1 MCNLLNE
8 ITNVSFI
15 GDMIERTADSELYSE
30 VTFMFRTH
38 LYYLSYDGSLVDL
51 TAEKDIK
58 PSKAMKNGT
67 YWQYTLQGKPIA
79 AHKLVLLCKRF
90 KVNKDY
96 VGYLT
101 YMKLNPEKVVN
112 HTTVDLVLGDNNK
125 YYCKP
130 FKETAYN
137 AKYLELISTGEN
149 TFHGNFIRKWLLSG
163 ITITYKKAVD
173 LENLFLSLNLDPSNW
188 SDIARARVLAM
199 HRIG

>member
-1 MCNLLNE
+1 MNKVLNE
-8 ITNVSFI
+8 ITNVNYL
-15 GDMIERTADSELYSE
+15 GNLVETNAESELYSE
-30 VTFMFRTH
+30 VTFMYRNH
-38 LYYLSYDGSLVDL
+38 LYYISYDGSLVDL
-51 TAEKDIK
+51 TDEKSIK
-58 PSKAMKNGT
+58 ASKSMKNGT

-90 KVNKDY
+90 KANKDY

-112 HTTVDLVLGDNNK
+112 HTTVDLVLGNNNK

-149 TFHGNFIRKWLLSG
+149 TFHGNFIRKWHLSG

-173 LENLFLSLNLDPSNW
+173 LENLFLSLNLDPSDW
-188 SDIARARVLAM
+188 SDKARARILAM